1 MQSKDEIK
9 EELGWL
15 KVIFGVLLVAI
26 VSMLGWFALNFETA
40 KWPILILT
48 IAVLGLTLYFAYK
61 INSYAYQSFL
71 VLRRLA

>member
-1 MQSKDEIK
+1 MQTKDEIK

-40 KWPILILT
+40 KWHILALT
-48 IAVLGLTLYFAYK
+48 IVVLGVTMYFSYK

-71 VLRRLA
+71 VLRGLS